1 MCGFN
6 FLKGR
11 IMDLRQKKGIL
22 FIVSA
27 PSGAGK
33 STICAEVMRHDP
45 NLRFAISHTTRD
57 PRTGEQNEVDY
68 HFVSKNLFNLMK
80 DGGEFVEWAE
90 VHGNYYGTSRE
101 MIETLLGQ
109 GVDIIH
115 DIDVQGAAQLRK
127 ILPEAVF
134 IFVLPPSVK
143 ALAMR
148 LRGRGTDAEVVMA
161 ERLANARGEI
171 ESYCLYD
178 YVILNDALDHAVE
191 NFRVVVAAERLKAS
205 RVDPE
210 GVKEIFR
217 EE

>member
-1 MCGFN
+1 MGIR
-6 FLKGR
+6 LE
-11 IMDLRQKKGIL
+11 KGIL

-45 NLRFAISHTTRD
+45 NLSFAISHTTRD
-57 PRTGEQNEVDY
+57 PRTGEQDEVDY
-68 HFVSKNLFNLMK
+68 HFVSKNVFTRMVE
-80 DGGEFVEWAE
+80 DGEFVEWAE
-90 VHGNYYGTSRE
+90 VHGNCYGTSRE
-101 MIETLLGQ
+101 MLDTLLAQ
-109 GVDIIH
+109 GRDIIH

-161 ERLANARGEI
+161 ERLANARGEV
-171 ESYCLYD
+171 ESYCQYD

-191 NFRVVVAAERLKAS
+191 NFRTIIGAERLKAA

-210 GVKEIFR
+210 GVKEIFS
-217 EE
+217 EEEAEEDA

>member
-1 MCGFN
+1 
-6 FLKGR
+6 
-11 IMDLRQKKGIL
+11 MDLRFKKGIL

-33 STICAEVMRHDP
+33 STISAEVMRHDP

-57 PRTGEQNEVDY
+57 PRTGEQDEVDY
-68 HFVSKNLFNLMK
+68 NFVSRNVFSKMVEA
-80 DGGEFVEWAE
+80 GEFVEWAE
-90 VHGNYYGTSRE
+90 VHGNSYGTSRE
-101 MIETLLGQ
+101 MLDTLLGQ
-109 GVDIIH
+109 GRDIIH

-148 LRGRGTDAEVVMA
+148 LRGRGTDADDVMA
-161 ERLANARGEI
+161 ERLENARGEV
-171 ESYCLYD
+171 ESYCQYD

-191 NFRVVVAAERLKAS
+191 NFRMIINAERLKAS

-217 EE
+217 EEEA